1 MNEAKIEN
9 PILESVYNYYTNANN
24 YLTESL
30 YEEGHCI
37 TVDDRLFN
45 DLMDM
50 IQTGTYD
57 EVENGHILIPTEGG
71 YTFHITPNSELYLD
85 DERGN
90 ELEAQIDPD
99 KLSQLMQAIKT
110 PRYRMVSEGNGNN
123 PFVSAEQEPGSYPVF
138 KLKDQYMKNDVTRQ
152 QGLDAVHN
160 AIERGKSRRAE
171 QEDDAMD
178 AKYHQNRFN
187 DPEYRNASREYWKN
201 RRENMAEPHG
211 FGTSGTIPMFNP
223 NEIKESTDE
232 GDVYDPSAVKPDV
245 AQDGLPT
252 GLVNEA
258 RISQIVKEIIKNK
271 LK

>member
-1 MNEAKIEN
+1 MKNVKIEN
-9 PILESVYNYYTNANN
+9 PILESVYKYYTNANN

-57 EVENGHILIPTEGG
+57 EIENGHILIPTEGG

-90 ELEAQIDPD
+90 ELEAQIDPQ

-110 PRYRMVSEGNGNN
+110 PQYKMVSEGNGNN
-123 PFVSAEQEPGSYPVF
+123 AFTHVEQDPETRFIKFTKKDNVSPEDAQKAAHTALEKAKARRGDKTSEPS
-138 KLKDQYMKNDVTRQ
+138 LND
-152 QGLDAVHN
+152 
-160 AIERGKSRRAE
+160 RR
-171 QEDDAMD
+171 
-178 AKYHQNRFN
+178 N
-187 DPEYRNASREYWKN
+187 DPEYMEKVHNYWDD
-201 RRENMAEPHG
+201 RRENMALPHG
-211 FGTSGTIPMFNP
+211 GSHPRLPGL
-223 NEIKESTDE
+223 EESTDE

-258 RISQIVKEIIKNK
+258 RISQIVREIIKNK
-271 LK
+271 LQ

>member
-1 MNEAKIEN
+1 MKNIKIEN
-9 PILESVYNYYTNANN
+9 PILESVYKYYTNANN

-50 IQTGTYD
+50 IQTGTYY

-71 YTFHITPNSELYLD
+71 YTFHITPNGELYLD

-90 ELEAQIDPD
+90 ELETQIDPQ
-99 KLSQLMQAIKT
+99 KLSQLMQAIRT
-110 PRYRMVSEGNGNN
+110 PQYKMVSEGNGNN
-123 PFVSAEQEPGSYPVF
+123 AFTNVEQDPETKFIKFTKKDNVSPE
-138 KLKDQYMKNDVTRQ
+138 
-152 QGLDAVHN
+152 DAQKAAHI
-160 AIERGKSRRAE
+160 AIEKAKTRRAAE
-171 QEDDAMD
+171 RDDADNNMSLED
-178 AKYHQNRFN
+178 RFN
-187 DPEYRNASREYWKN
+187 DPDYRDKVTDYWNN

-211 FGTSGTIPMFNP
+211 FGTSGTKPLFP
-223 NEIKESTDE
+223 LKETTDE

-258 RISQIVKEIIKNK
+258 RLSQIVKEIIKKK
-271 LK
+271 LQ

>member
-1 MNEAKIEN
+1 MKNVKIEN
-9 PILESVYNYYTNANN
+9 PILESVYKYYTNANN
-24 YLTESL
+24 YLTESVN
-30 YEEGHCI
+30 EEGYCI

-90 ELEAQIDPD
+90 ELEAQIDPQ

-110 PRYRMVSEGNGNN
+110 PQYKMVSEGNGNN
-123 PFVSAEQEPGSYPVF
+123 PFTNVEQDPETKFIKFTKKDNVSSE
-138 KLKDQYMKNDVTRQ
+138 
-152 QGLDAVHN
+152 DAQKAAHT
-160 AIERGKSRRAE
+160 AIEKHKERQANKTS
-171 QEDDAMD
+171 QPSL
-178 AKYHQNRFN
+178 QNRRN
-187 DPEYRNASREYWKN
+187 DSEYMDKVHDYWKD
-201 RRENMAEPHG
+201 RRENMALPHG
-211 FGTSGTIPMFNP
+211 DSYPRLPGL
-223 NEIKESTDE
+223 EESANE
-232 GDVYDPSAVKPDV
+232 GDEYIPSDVKPDI

-258 RISQIVKEIIKNK
+258 RLSQIVKEIIKNK

>member
-1 MNEAKIEN
+1 MKNVKIEN
-9 PILESVYNYYTNANN
+9 PILESVYKYYTNANN

-90 ELEAQIDPD
+90 ELEAQIDPQ

-110 PRYRMVSEGNGNN
+110 PQYKMVSEGNGNN
-123 PFVSAEQEPGSYPVF
+123 AFTHVEQDPETKFIKFTKKDNVSPE
-138 KLKDQYMKNDVTRQ
+138 
-152 QGLDAVHN
+152 DAQRAAHIAVEK
-160 AIERGKSRRAE
+160 AKARRAAE
-171 QEDDAMD
+171 RDDADNNMSLED
-178 AKYHQNRFN
+178 RFN
-187 DPEYRNASREYWKN
+187 DPDYRDKVTDYWNN

-211 FGTSGTIPMFNP
+211 FGTSGTKPLFP
-223 NEIKESTDE
+223 LEETTDE

-245 AQDGLPT
+245 AQDGLPI

-258 RISQIVKEIIKNK
+258 RISQIVREIIKNK
-271 LK
+271 LQ